1 MVILFVIGIDVKIV
15 SFLYRNFIFW
25 FEIFSVLLLIISVK
39 LLELFKFISLKCV
52 NWNLFFFVDFD
63 KFVGDEL
70 LFNVFV
76 FLFLRLFVRN
86 FFFVFKIVWNVIG
99 FVDVKIILF
108 FVYFLI
114 FLFCSSIFY
123 DRFVW
128 IGM

>member
-15 SFLYRNFIFW
+15 LFLYRNFIFW
-25 FEIFSVLLLIISVK
+25 FEIFSVLLLIINVK
-39 LLELFKFISLKCV
+39 LLVLFKFISLKFV

-70 LFNVFV
+70 LFNIFV

-108 FVYFLI
+108 FVYFLV
-114 FLFCSSIFY
+114 FLFCLSIF
-123 DRFVW
+123 
-128 IGM
+128 

>member
-15 SFLYRNFIFW
+15 LFLYRNFIFW
-25 FEIFSVLLLIISVK
+25 FEIFSVLLLIINVK
-39 LLELFKFISLKCV
+39 LLVLFKFISLKFV

-99 FVDVKIILF
+99 FVDVKIIFF
-108 FVYFLI
+108 FVYFLV
-114 FLFCSSIFY
+114 FLFCLSIF
-123 DRFVW
+123 
-128 IGM
+128 

>member
-1 MVILFVIGIDVKIV
+1 MVILFVIGIDIKIV
-15 SFLYRNFIFW
+15 LFLCRNFIFW
-25 FEIFSVLLLIISVK
+25 FEIFSVLLLIINVK
-39 LLELFKFISLKCV
+39 LLVLFKFISLKFV

-99 FVDVKIILF
+99 FVDVKIIFF
-108 FVYFLI
+108 FVYFLV
-114 FLFCSSIFY
+114 FLFCLSIF
-123 DRFVW
+123 
-128 IGM
+128 

>member
-1 MVILFVIGIDVKIV
+1 MVNLFVIGIDVKIV

-25 FEIFSVLLLIISVK
+25 FEIFSVLLLIINVK
-39 LLELFKFISLKCV
+39 LLVLFKFISLKFV
-52 NWNLFFFVDFD
+52 NWNSFFFVDFD

-99 FVDVKIILF
+99 FVDVKIIFF
-108 FVYFLI
+108 FVYVYFLV
-114 FLFCSSIFY
+114 FLFCLSIF
-123 DRFVW
+123 
-128 IGM
+128 

>member
-1 MVILFVIGIDVKIV
+1 MVNSFVIGIDVKIV

-25 FEIFSVLLLIISVK
+25 FEIFSVLLLIINVK
-39 LLELFKFISLKCV
+39 SLVLFKFISLKFV
-52 NWNLFFFVDFD
+52 NWNSFFFVDFD

-99 FVDVKIILF
+99 FVDVKIIFF
-108 FVYFLI
+108 FVYVYFLV
-114 FLFCSSIFY
+114 FLFCLSIF
-123 DRFVW
+123 
-128 IGM
+128 

>member
-25 FEIFSVLLLIISVK
+25 FEIFSVLLLIINVK
-39 LLELFKFISLKCV
+39 LLVLFKFISLKFV
-52 NWNLFFFVDFD
+52 NWNSFFFVDFD

-99 FVDVKIILF
+99 FVDVKIIFF
-108 FVYFLI
+108 FVYVYFLV
-114 FLFCSSIFY
+114 FLFCLSIF
-123 DRFVW
+123 
-128 IGM
+128 

>member
-1 MVILFVIGIDVKIV
+1 MVNLFVIGIDVKIV

-25 FEIFSVLLLIISVK
+25 FEIFSVLLLIINVK
-39 LLELFKFISLKCV
+39 SLVLFKFISLKFV
-52 NWNLFFFVDFD
+52 NWNSFFFVDFD

-99 FVDVKIILF
+99 FVDVKIIFF
-108 FVYFLI
+108 FVYVYFLV
-114 FLFCSSIFY
+114 FLFCLSIF
-123 DRFVW
+123 
-128 IGM
+128 